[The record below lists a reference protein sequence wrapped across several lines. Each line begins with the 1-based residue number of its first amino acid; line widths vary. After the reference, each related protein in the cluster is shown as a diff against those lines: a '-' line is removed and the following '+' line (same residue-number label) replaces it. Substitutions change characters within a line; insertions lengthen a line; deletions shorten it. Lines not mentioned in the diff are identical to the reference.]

1 MVSDDNPFAPPQAAD
16 LVVGVKSG
24 RREDLKT
31 VAVAQKSILICIL
44 LYFICVGVQPV
55 LGRNPGSS
63 QYSVYLAIVALAVA
77 LAAMVSVFIL
87 AIRVY
92 SVASGIVLGI
102 GTLVPCLGLLILLI
116 INGKATKILKDNGHH
131 VGFFGADLSRF

>member
-1 MVSDDNPFAPPQAAD
+1 MVSDENPFAPPRSAD

-24 RREDLKT
+24 RREDRKT

-44 LYFICVGVQPV
+44 LYFICVGVQLV
-55 LGRNPGSS
+55 LARNPASF
-63 QYSVYLAIVALAVA
+63 QYSVYLAIVGLAVV
-77 LAAMVSVFIL
+77 LAATVSVFLL

-92 SVASGIVLGI
+92 SVASGILLGI
-102 GTLVPCLGLLILLI
+102 GTLVPCLGLFILLI

-131 VGFFGADLSRF
+131 VGLLGADLSRF